1 MPRRPIERNS
11 SSLQRT
17 AVQDLDVQMTK
28 SRLRRTGT
36 HIHQEKT
43 WTDQDTPNLT
53 HWSHRWQTG
62 HTIMEERQGVAAFE
76 QVKMIAQSSCFY
88 VLTSVISLILIARFR
103 HFY

>member
-1 MPRRPIERNS
+1 MKWTLFSGIIIYNKLLS
-11 SSLQRT
+11 ISHLS
-17 AVQDLDVQMTK
+17 
-28 SRLRRTGT
+28 
-36 HIHQEKT
+36 HINQEKT

-88 VLTSVISLILIARFR
+88 GLTSVISLILIARFL